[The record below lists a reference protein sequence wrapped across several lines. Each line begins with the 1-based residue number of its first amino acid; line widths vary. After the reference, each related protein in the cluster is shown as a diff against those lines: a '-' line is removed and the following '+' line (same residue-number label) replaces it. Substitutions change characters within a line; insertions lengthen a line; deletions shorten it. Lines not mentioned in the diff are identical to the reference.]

1 MDSID
6 NTKRKSFTETF
17 LKSVLFFL
25 NITKNPQYLRSL
37 YFTATHFFNPILLN
51 LLLLPLKIIQ
61 NVRLIV
67 CPVNLFTLKY
77 LI

>member
-1 MDSID
+1 MDNID
-6 NTKRKSFTETF
+6 NTKTKSFTETF
-17 LKSVLFFL
+17 LNCVVFL